1 MKKFFLKYKHGLW
14 FLYALLY
21 FPWFSYLE
29 KTVTTNFH
37 EIHMSVDD
45 KIPFCEFFIIPY
57 FLWFAFIG
65 SGLAYFFLK
74 DAGEFNRLCIFL
86 GVGMTLFLVIST
98 VYPNGCH
105 LRPETFPRE
114 NIFTDLVRR
123 LYATDTSTNL
133 FPSIHVYNS
142 IAVCL
147 AVWYSK
153 HLKTK
158 KVIRWGALVLTI
170 LIILSTMFLKQHSVF
185 DVLTAFIL
193 CAVMWGL
200 VYSPH
205 AVRFSKRQKQT
216 AAEKM
221 KPGY

>member
-57 FLWFAFIG
+57 FLWFAFVGI
-65 SGLAYFFLK
+65 GLAYFFLK
-74 DAGEFNRLCIFL
+74 DAKEFNRLCIFL
-86 GVGMTLFLVIST
+86 GVGMTLFLVVST
-98 VYPNGCH
+98 VYPNGCY
-105 LRPETFPRE
+105 LRPEVFPRD

-123 LYATDTSTNL
+123 LYTTDTSTNL

-142 IAVCL
+142 IAICL

-153 HLKTK
+153 HLKHR
-158 KVIRWGALVLTI
+158 KVIRTGALILTI
-170 LIILSTMFLKQHSVF
+170 LIVLSTMFLKQHSVF

-200 VYSPH
+200 LYGPH
-205 AVRFSKRQKQT
+205 AIRLSGRQKHP
-216 AAEKM
+216 AADSKCS
-221 KPGY
+221 Y